1 MLWIAIRLPWL
12 PLEVFEARQASDSCL
27 VVEQGKRV
35 LMATQGAMSFGVK
48 AEMKSALV
56 SALVP
61 DEQRCDI
68 HSRDPEKET
77 EVLKRLASW
86 AYSRT
91 PYIQRYQE
99 DTLLLEVSRCLR
111 LFGGVESLIQDLKS
125 SLDNMPYSYQMGMA
139 HTAKAAWLLSF
150 QNYPIQDQ
158 DSHAVFTSR
167 LRQSPLRLLSEQ
179 QEAVVGL
186 QKMGLQNLGEVLDLP
201 SKALGKRFGQGFL
214 NYLQELAGTTEKPP
228 MVYQADEH
236 FCRQIP
242 FAWPVTGTDLL
253 ELPAKQLLQQLVD
266 YLVRQQLQ
274 CQEIHWHFYSPEGE
288 KRSIEIGCE
297 RVHRHWELLFDLTR
311 IRLEQLQLNFEVEML
326 ELECLKT
333 SDVDLGSDSLFAWES
348 ARVQG
353 NVESL
358 VARLQTRM
366 GRKQLYQVQ
375 VRAEHLPE
383 LAQTIE
389 LPFEIEAVEPKD
401 IARGTRPCWLLP
413 KPQPLKRN
421 GNLLYWKDQQ
431 INKSLKIIDGPER
444 IEGYWWNQPEAR
456 DYFVARREDS
466 VHCWVYRELN
476 DQQNWYA
483 QGVFA

>member
-12 PLEVFEARQASDSCL
+12 PLEVFETRRSAESYL
-27 VVEQGKRV
+27 VVEQGRRV
-35 LMATQGAMSFGVK
+35 LMATQGAISLGVK
-48 AEMKSALV
+48 EGMKSALV
-56 SALVP
+56 SALAV
-61 DEQRCDI
+61 DEQNCDLR
-68 HSRDPEKET
+68 SRDPEKET

-91 PYIQRYQE
+91 PYVQRYQE

-111 LFGGVESLIQDLKS
+111 LFGGVESLIRDLKS
-125 SLDNMPYSYQMGMA
+125 SLDYMPHSYQMGMA
-139 HTAKAAWLLSF
+139 HTAKGAWLLSF
-150 QNYPIQDQ
+150 QDYPLRDQ
-158 DSHAVFTSR
+158 DSHAVFASR
-167 LRQSPLRLLSEQ
+167 LRQSPLQMLSEQ
-179 QEAVVGL
+179 QEAVSGL
-186 QKMGLQNLGEVLDLP
+186 QNMGLKNLGEVLDLP

-214 NYLQELAGTTEKPP
+214 SYLQELVGGAEKPP

-242 FAWPVTGTDLL
+242 FAWPVTRTDLL

-274 CQEIHWHFYSPEGE
+274 CQEICWNFYSSEGG
-288 KRSIEIGCE
+288 KHSVEIGCE

-348 ARVQG
+348 ARIQG

-366 GRKQLYQVQ
+366 GRNQLYQVQ

-383 LAQTIE
+383 LSQTIE
-389 LPFEIEAVEPKD
+389 LPFEIKEVDRKD
-401 IARGTRPCWLLP
+401 IPRGTRPCWLLP
-413 KPQPLKRN
+413 KPQPLKRS
-421 GNLLYWKDQQ
+421 GNLLYWNDQQ

-456 DYFVARREDS
+456 DYFIARRDDS

-476 DQQNWYA
+476 ENQQWYA